1 MRHSTAQWAG
11 ILWVRYCWQRGQL
24 AELQQ
29 RRERGRGY
37 QDPSDSLKTNFLRH
51 RLTNTLARAGQLRWK
66 ALGEGNRVAL
76 SWVNRLLDLHRNT
89 RGRWVDPID
98 APTESR

>member
-1 MRHSTAQWAG
+1 MRHNLAQWAG
-11 ILWVRYCWQRGQL
+11 LLWVRYCWQREQL
-24 AELQQ
+24 AELL
-29 RRERGRGY
+29 RRLERGRGY
-37 QDPSDSLKTNFLRH
+37 QDPADSREINRLRH

-76 SWVNRLLDLHRNT
+76 CWVNRLLNLHRNT
-89 RGRWVDPID
+89 RGRWVAPID